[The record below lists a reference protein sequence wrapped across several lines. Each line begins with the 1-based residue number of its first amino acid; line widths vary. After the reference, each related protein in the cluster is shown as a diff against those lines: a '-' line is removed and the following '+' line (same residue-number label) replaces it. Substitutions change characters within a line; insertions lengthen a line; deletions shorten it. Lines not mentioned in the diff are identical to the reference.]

1 MRCRKAASP
10 TLLPIMKS
18 IPSLVLALAFCL
30 SSIGSNAL
38 AGPFEKSAEK
48 LDLRI
53 RRASERFVEMQA
65 EPKKR
70 IPADLLAQAHGIIIL
85 HKVKAGLGI
94 GGEAGNGVA
103 MVRSKTTGA
112 WSAPAFIASAEGSY
126 GLQIGAQESVIIY
139 LLMNES
145 ALKPLLGGSLD
156 IGVDVAATAGPADT
170 GGKIDTTT
178 MQAPIL
184 VYSSAEGLFAGAAF
198 KGGGIL
204 PAQKNNELYYG
215 RNMNDILFDP
225 AIRPTATGQHLI
237 DVIKTYAGQ
246 NRY

>member
-1 MRCRKAASP
+1 MKFRPFSA
-10 TLLPIMKS
+10 LLLAV
-18 IPSLVLALAFCL
+18 SLSL
-30 SSIGSNAL
+30 SAGVDDAL
-38 AGPFEKSAEK
+38 AGPFKKSAEK
-48 LDLRI
+48 LDIRI

-70 IPADLLAQAHGIIIL
+70 IPAEVIAKAHGIIIL

-103 MVRSKTTGA
+103 MVRNKTTGV
-112 WSAPAFIASAEGSY
+112 WSSPAFIASAEGSY

-139 LLMNES
+139 VLMNET

-156 IGVDVAATAGPADT
+156 VGVDVAATAGPNDT

-178 MQAPIL
+178 MKSPIL
-184 VYSSAEGLFAGAAF
+184 VYTSAEGLFAGAAF

-204 PAQKNNELYYG
+204 PATKNNDVYYG
-215 RNMNDILFDP
+215 RSMNDILFDP

-237 DVIKTYAGQ
+237 DVIQTYAGQ

>member
-1 MRCRKAASP
+1 MKILPSS
-10 TLLPIMKS
+10 TLLI
-18 IPSLVLALAFCL
+18 ALTLCL
-30 SSIGSNAL
+30 TTGGGDAIAN
-38 AGPFEKSAEK
+38 PFQKSAEK

-65 EPKKR
+65 DPKKR
-70 IPADLLAQAHGIIIL
+70 IPADVIAKAHGIIIL

-103 MVRSKTTGA
+103 MVRNQTTGA

-139 LLMNES
+139 LLMNET

-156 IGVDVAATAGPADT
+156 VGVDVAATAGPNDT

-204 PAQKNNELYYG
+204 PAQKNNEVYYN

-225 AIRPTATGQHLI
+225 AVRPTATGQHLI
-237 DVIKTYAGQ
+237 DVLRTYSGQ
-246 NRY
+246 PGY

>member
-1 MRCRKAASP
+1 
-10 TLLPIMKS
+10 MKS
-18 IPSLVLALAFCL
+18 AHLYLLLLTLVIFVQPEVSLSF
-30 SSIGSNAL
+30 

-48 LDLRI
+48 LDLRV
-53 RRASERFVEMQA
+53 RRSAERFIEMQA

-70 IPADLLAQAHGIIIL
+70 IPAELLARAQGIIIL

-103 MVRSKTTGA
+103 LVRNKTTGA
-112 WSAPAFIASAEGSY
+112 WSAPAFISSAEGSY
-126 GLQIGAQESVIIY
+126 GLQIGAQESDIIF

-145 ALKPLLGGSLD
+145 ALKPLLGGS
-156 IGVDVAATAGPADT
+156 INVGVDVAATAGPIDE
-170 GGKIDTTT
+170 GGDFDTTT
-178 MQAPIL
+178 MKSPIL
-184 VYSSAEGLFAGAAF
+184 VYSNSGGLFAGAAF

-225 AIRPTATGQHLI
+225 AIRPSATGQHLI
-237 DVIKTYAGQ
+237 DVILTYSGRKG
-246 NRY
+246 N

>member
-1 MRCRKAASP
+1 MKILPYS
-10 TLLPIMKS
+10 TLLI
-18 IPSLVLALAFCL
+18 ALTLCL
-30 SSIGSNAL
+30 TTGGGDAMAN
-38 AGPFEKSAEK
+38 PFEKSAEK

-53 RRASERFVEMQA
+53 RRASERFVEMQT

-70 IPADLLAQAHGIIIL
+70 IPADVIAKAHGIIIL

-103 MVRSKTTGA
+103 MVRNKTTGA

-139 LLMNES
+139 LLMNET

-156 IGVDVAATAGPADT
+156 VGVDVAATAGPADT
-170 GGKIDTTT
+170 GAKIDTTT

-204 PAQKNNELYYG
+204 PAQKNNEVYYG

-237 DVIKTYAGQ
+237 NVIQTYAGQ

>member
-1 MRCRKAASP
+1 MNY
-10 TLLPIMKS
+10 
-18 IPSLVLALAFCL
+18 L
-30 SSIGSNAL
+30 SSFVLSLTLCFFSHASIAE
-38 AGPFEKSAEK
+38 AGPFKKSTEK

-53 RRASERFVEMQA
+53 RRASDRFVAMQA
-65 EPKKR
+65 EPGKR
-70 IPADLLAQAHGIIIL
+70 IPADLLARAHGIIIL

-103 MVRSKTTGA
+103 MVRNKTTGA
-112 WSAPAFIASAEGSY
+112 WSAPAFISSAEGSY

-156 IGVDVAATAGPADT
+156 VGVDVAATAGPNDT

-204 PAQKNNELYYG
+204 PAKKNNEVYYG
-215 RNMNDILFDP
+215 RSMNDILFDS
-225 AIRPTATGQHLI
+225 AVRPTATGQHLI
-237 DVIKTYAGQ
+237 DVIRTYSGQ
-246 NRY
+246 NRF